1 MLTALTNTP
10 LFALF
15 RRRRLPWLRTLLS
28 MELNAPFTTAELDEV
43 DLRIIELV
51 TEGCANKDIALR
63 VFLSCQTVRNRLT
76 RIFDIT
82 GAGNRT
88 QLAVMWLHAAR

>member
-1 MLTALTNTP
+1 
-10 LFALF
+10 
-15 RRRRLPWLRTLLS
+15 
-28 MELNAPFTTAELDEV
+28 MELNSQFTTAELDEV

-51 TEGCANKDIALR
+51 TEGCANKDIALG